1 MLGLLSQYTN
11 AAMDGVQFIVAGH
24 HFKVPD
30 SETSACNVVR
40 KDPRSVHHWPNFFV
54 VCGGYIVLG
63 ACHVRKKPESLA
75 LANRP
80 LMQR

>member
-1 MLGLLSQYTN
+1 
-11 AAMDGVQFIVAGH
+11 MDGVQFIVAGH

-30 SETSACNVVR
+30 SETSACVVR
-40 KDPRSVHHWPNFFV
+40 KEPRSVSKMYAVHHWPNFV

-75 LANRP
+75 LALAIDSNASMMDQWP
-80 LMQR
+80 